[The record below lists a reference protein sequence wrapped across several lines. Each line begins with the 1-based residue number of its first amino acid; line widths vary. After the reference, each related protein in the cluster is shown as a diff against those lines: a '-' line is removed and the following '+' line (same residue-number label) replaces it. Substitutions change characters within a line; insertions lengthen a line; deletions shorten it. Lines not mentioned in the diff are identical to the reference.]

1 MIDEKVFEEL
11 ALMVTRQT
19 DLTLDEAKEKLKE
32 NNYNYIT
39 VIKNEM
45 GIIKKE
51 KDVGTINQTIYK
63 EIRTLMDDSCKNYR
77 QKQEYENK
85 KKEYIEK
92 MQNHL
97 NNIKKKNPL
106 ENIPEK
112 DIEDIEDNEDN
123 K

>member
-1 MIDEKVFEEL
+1 MIDDKVFEEM

-19 DLTLDEAKEKLKE
+19 ELTIDKAKEKLKE
-32 NNYNYIT
+32 SNYNYMS

-45 GIIKKE
+45 GIIKIEKE
-51 KDVGTINQTIYK
+51 ASTINQRIYK
-63 EIRTLMDDSCKNYR
+63 EIRTMMDDGCKNYR
-77 QKQEYENK
+77 QKQEYEKK

-97 NNIKKKNPL
+97 NNIKKKKQL
-106 ENIPEK
+106 EIISEK
-112 DIEDIEDNEDN
+112 EISDSEEN